1 MSLYD
6 YFQKIDLLSSVV
18 GLRYKGSW
26 RYKSFIGG
34 IVSFIYII
42 VALSLATYFM
52 VKYVNRDD
60 VFMSFENIKNSN
72 PPQLDISKNFYFAVS
87 MRYGNKNILRKEIM
101 DIQFQ
106 YVSYNLTSN
115 MLMVTNIPS
124 YNCTDDS
131 FKGVKEQFYT
141 FGLNESLCIDT
152 SNLTVQGSNINNF
165 YSYIRINFILCS
177 NTTANN
183 FSCLPWTQAQSI
195 IDSTKPLANLYFLD
209 STFQPKDPD
218 NFLIRFINNI
228 NVNITSGNAKETNV
242 YFSNDQ
248 LNVEQGYL
256 YTLPSKIYNSYVIQ
270 SFRDLVSVRASNQLN
285 SLSFNLMSSKYQS
298 ITYVSY
304 LKFSTFLANVGGILQ
319 SILIIL
325 NIFVYYINNHY
336 FDAECMKSFYRINNQ
351 RAFNQ
356 KKIINSSE
364 FFHNYV
370 NLAKKTPDYN
380 EDKSFDENLDV
391 QSKNSPL
398 KSQIND
404 PSNLHNKSELDQ
416 IYKKDF
422 SSVLSRDII
431 PKNYDNYEKRE
442 TENHK
447 NTNEVQ
453 VLNIND
459 RLSTI
464 PVSQFKSE
472 NNQYKK
478 LGTLSNK
485 HFTSQKND
493 LVKSDLNGKL
503 MISSNKILVNLD
515 QSELLRAMLCPFMK
529 TCSNNRKEKLDLHHK
544 LKKFLKSNLDLTNIV
559 KKLMEIDMIK
569 FLVLDDDQ
577 LVLSKLIMKPQVC
590 FMPKEDINQITK
602 YNSFSDFYNTNFSQ
616 YLKDEN
622 FFIPNEKCNMEIFLK
637 SLENVR
643 NKKHLN
649 EIDRKLL
656 MNMKEIFD

>member
-1 MSLYD
+1 
-6 YFQKIDLLSSVV
+6 
-18 GLRYKGSW
+18 
-26 RYKSFIGG
+26 
-34 IVSFIYII
+34 
-42 VALSLATYFM
+42 
-52 VKYVNRDD
+52 
-60 VFMSFENIKNSN
+60 
-72 PPQLDISKNFYFAVS
+72 
-87 MRYGNKNILRKEIM
+87 
-101 DIQFQ
+101 
-106 YVSYNLTSN
+106 
-115 MLMVTNIPS
+115 
-124 YNCTDDS
+124 
-131 FKGVKEQFYT
+131 
-141 FGLNESLCIDT
+141 
-152 SNLTVQGSNINNF
+152 
-165 YSYIRINFILCS
+165 
-177 NTTANN
+177 
-183 FSCLPWTQAQSI
+183 
-195 IDSTKPLANLYFLD
+195 
-209 STFQPKDPD
+209 
-218 NFLIRFINNI
+218 
-228 NVNITSGNAKETNV
+228 
-242 YFSNDQ
+242 
-248 LNVEQGYL
+248 
-256 YTLPSKIYNSYVIQ
+256 
-270 SFRDLVSVRASNQLN
+270 
-285 SLSFNLMSSKYQS
+285 
-298 ITYVSY
+298 
-304 LKFSTFLANVGGILQ
+304 
-319 SILIIL
+319 
-325 NIFVYYINNHY
+325 
-336 FDAECMKSFYRINNQ
+336 MKSFYRINNQ

-478 LGTLSNK
+478 LGTLPNK

-515 QSELLRAMLCPFMK
+515 QSELLRAMLCPCMK
-529 TCSNNRKEKLDLHHK
+529 TCSNNWKEKLDLHHK